1 MRHSISALL
10 FSIVLFSS
18 CSNKTS
24 EEKSESLAEEM
35 PIQKA
40 SFGLLEQDQTGI
52 SFQNTIT
59 ESNEENII
67 LYDYLYNG
75 GGLGVG
81 DFNRDGLQDVY
92 FAGNQVS
99 DELYFNDGDLHFS
112 LQNDRVDAKM
122 DGAWTSGVAV
132 VDINGDGWDDIYLSR
147 TGPGNDL
154 ERRRNVLL
162 INKEGERFV
171 DEAKK
176 YGLDHTGHTTQS
188 VFFDYDRDGDL
199 DVYLMSHP
207 GNFAHSLDLTKLT
220 ELIAQ
225 GALENDVLL
234 RNDKGSFVDVSREA
248 GLIEDHAFG
257 LGIVCEDFN
266 QDSWPDLYVSNDFD
280 EGDLLY
286 INNRNGGFELAADRL
301 LKHTSNFGMGC
312 DAADFN
318 NDAWPD
324 IITVDMAFEEHER
337 SKRNMASMNPRKFEV
352 RKKLGWHHQYMQNCL
367 HLNRDGKV
375 FSEIAQMSGVA
386 KSDWSWSALFCDFNN
401 DAQKDLFISNGYK
414 RDTRDQDLRRKI
426 AALQEKEEIP
436 SIQDVLSV
444 FPSTLIANKLFMN
457 QGNLLFS
464 DDGDEMGLNKAMHSH
479 GAVYADFDN
488 DGDLD
493 LVVNNVDSKAVVFE
507 NLLPS
512 SQQWIQLELNDH
524 SMNGA
529 KCFVYEGEE
538 MQVQRLERVRGYASS
553 VSAVL
558 HFGLIRPQNPD
569 SVLIELINGECFA
582 LDGLE
587 RGEKTEVDLSSAR
600 KTKRT
605 SPSTKPLFVEQSARE
620 ILPYRHI
627 ENRFSDFEIETLLP
641 HKLSTEGPFM
651 AKGDLNN
658 DGLMDLWIGGSAG
671 QSGSVYVQTP
681 DGRFRGF
688 LPEALKADARHE
700 DAGATWFDADG
711 DGDLDLYVVSGGN
724 EYGAGSDFYQ
734 DRLYLNNGMGLLTKS
749 DNIPSLTSSGSK
761 VLALDVDEDDDLDL
775 LVLGRLV
782 PHHYPRSPQT
792 YLLINQGEQFIVDQR
807 QTDFL
812 ASLGMISDAKVID
825 LENNGKPVIIAV
837 GEWTGIHVLNIEN
850 GLLQKN
856 DTYSFE
862 GASKAWWNCI
872 ELADVDADG
881 DLDLLTGNLGLNN
894 KFHPSEAAPLHV
906 FASDF
911 DGNGSNDIVLAKN
924 KGADLLPVRGRE
936 CSSQQMPF
944 IAQKFDTY
952 ESFAKAKLSDVF
964 SPQALKE
971 ALHLE
976 MNLAKSGVWIKEGK
990 NFRFEAFPVEAQMSP
1005 IKAMKCRDVNKD
1017 GFLDIVFV
1025 GNQFNTE
1032 VETVRYD
1039 AGIGG
1044 VLLGDGSGEFRF
1056 MPQNESGI
1064 FVPGDAKDL
1073 LQLQWKDGKYLW
1085 VATVNNG
1092 VVKLFEE

>member
-1 MRHSISALL
+1 M
-10 FSIVLFSS
+10 
-18 CSNKTS
+18 
-24 EEKSESLAEEM
+24 
-35 PIQKA
+35 
-40 SFGLLEQDQTGI
+40 LEQDRTGI
-52 SFQNTIT
+52 AFENTIT

-75 GGLGVG
+75 GGVGVG

-92 FAGNQVS
+92 FAGNQVV
-99 DELYFNDGDLHFS
+99 DELYFNEGDLHFS
-112 LQNDRVDAKM
+112 LQNDRVEAKM
-122 DGAWTSGVAV
+122 EGTWTSGVAV

-162 INKEGERFV
+162 INKEGKRFV

-188 VFFDYDRDGDL
+188 VFFDFDRDGDL

-207 GNFAHSLDLTKLT
+207 GNFAHSLDLTKLS

-225 GALENDVLL
+225 GALESDLLL
-234 RNDKGSFVDVSREA
+234 RNDGGTFVDVSQEA

-286 INNRNGGFELAADRL
+286 INNRNGGFELAGNRL

-318 NDAWPD
+318 NDLWPD
-324 IITVDMAFEEHER
+324 IITVDMAFEDHER

-367 HLNRDGKV
+367 HLNREGKV

-401 DAQKDLFISNGYK
+401 DARKDLFISNGYK
-414 RDTRDQDLRRKI
+414 RDTRDQDLKRRI
-426 AALQEKEEIP
+426 EALQEQEKVP

-444 FPSTLIANKLFMN
+444 FPTTLIANKLFMN

-464 DDGDEMGLNKAMHSH
+464 DEGEEMGLDKAMHSH
-479 GAVYADFDN
+479 GAAYADFDN

-507 NLLPS
+507 NQLPS
-512 SQQWIQLELNDH
+512 SKHWIQLELSDH

-529 KCFVYEGEE
+529 NCFVYEGEE

-553 VSAVL
+553 VSSVL
-558 HFGLIRPQNPD
+558 HFGLTKTQNPD
-569 SVLIELINGECFA
+569 SVIIELINGECFA
-582 LDGLE
+582 LDGLK
-587 RGEKTEVDLSSAR
+587 RGERVKVSLSSAR
-600 KTKRT
+600 KTKRIAPST
-605 SPSTKPLFVEQSARE
+605 SPIFKEKSARE
-620 ILPYRHI
+620 TLPYRHQ
-627 ENRFSDFEIETLLP
+627 ENVFSDFEIESLLP

-651 AKGDLNN
+651 AEGDVNQ
-658 DGLMDLWIGGSAG
+658 DGLMDVWIGGAAG
-671 QSGSVYVQTP
+671 QSGSLYVQTP

-688 LPEALKADARHE
+688 LPDALKADARHE
-700 DAGATWFDADG
+700 DAGALWFDADA

-724 EYGAGSDFYQ
+724 EYGSGSDFYE
-734 DRLYLNNGMGLLTKS
+734 DRLYLNNGMGLLSRSK
-749 DNIPSLTSSGSK
+749 DIPVIKSSGSK
-761 VLALDVDEDDDLDL
+761 VLALDVDDDGDQDL

-782 PHHYPRSPQT
+782 PHHYPQSPQSH
-792 YLLINQGEQFIVDQR
+792 LLINKGGKFVEDEAQN
-807 QTDFL
+807 DFL
-812 ASLGMISDAKVID
+812 ASLGMICDAK
-825 LENNGKPVIIAV
+825 LLQPEKNRKPLIFVV
-837 GEWTGIHVLNIEN
+837 GEWTGIQVLSWKN
-850 GLLQKN
+850 GVLQKEEN
-856 DTYSFE
+856 YTF
-862 GASKAWWNCI
+862 GGPNKAWWNCI
-872 ELADVDADG
+872 ELADVDGDG

-894 KFHPSEAAPLHV
+894 KFHPKEDAPLHV

-924 KGADLLPVRGRE
+924 KGTDFLPVRGRE

-944 IAQKFDTY
+944 IAQKFETY

-964 SPQALKE
+964 SPQALE
-971 ALHLE
+971 SALHLE
-976 MNLAKSGVWIKEGK
+976 MNLAQSGVWINENKH
-990 NFRFEAFPVEAQMSP
+990 FRFQAFPVEAQVSP
-1005 IKAMKCRDVNKD
+1005 IKAMKCQDVNKD
-1017 GFLDIVFV
+1017 GFLDVVFV

-1044 VLLGDGSGEFRF
+1044 VLLGDGKGTFHWMPLKQSGFY
-1056 MPQNESGI
+1056 
-1064 FVPGDAKDL
+1064 VPGDAKDL
-1073 LQLQWKDGKYLW
+1073 VRVPWKGGKHLW
-1085 VATVNNG
+1085 ICTINNG
-1092 VVKLFEE
+1092 VIKLFEE